1 MARRAG
7 KKHASTETPANS
19 ALTAMNVAGSH
30 ESKRPFEEMRGQSPH
45 LNNEG
50 TVPSFLRAFRYHDRC
65 MVGDKILD
73 TQEVG
78 RLNPGLQVD
87 WRQHRIKLAR

>member
-1 MARRAG
+1 VSIVIRIN
-7 KKHASTETPANS
+7 PA
-19 ALTAMNVAGSH
+19 AMLPEKQTQRH
-30 ESKRPFEEMRGQSPH
+30 ESKPPFEEMRGQSPH